1 MSRLRLFCPPSLIPP
16 DGSLDRLSEWARQ
29 PGVEAV
35 VALPDLHWK
44 KRNAAPTGAVLAS
57 REFLF
62 PGFLDHG
69 LGCGMLVIALD
80 DAARPL
86 DSWPRLQSRVNA
98 AWHTPPLTGG
108 SEGDSRR
115 EPASDDASVHSLLPQ
130 RYRERAHDD
139 FGAVGGGNHF
149 VEIWE
154 AVEVLDA
161 PSQIQTGARFL
172 VVHAG
177 SGRLGRTIGRMY
189 AEPRRSLRHAR
200 ELAYHLARHPMLLAQ
215 MGRRFARLPAD
226 SAAGRHFLA
235 AARAVQAWGAANRA
249 EIARRALAAMG
260 LDETAVH
267 WGCDFPHNYVEHE
280 EIDGRRM
287 FVHRHGATQKR
298 GPRLFFR
305 EGLSDTAH
313 PAGKTGADPIFA
325 PLAGGPGEANYL
337 VCPRENTDAL
347 ASLPHGAGKN
357 GEGTFKPIAQ
367 VADALY
373 DEGLASLA
381 ARCQARVVVKFP

>member
-1 MSRLRLFCPPSLIPP
+1 MAYSP
-16 DGSLDRLSEWARQ
+16 LDR
-29 PGVEAV
+29 
-35 VALPDLHWK
+35 
-44 KRNAAPTGAVLAS
+44 
-57 REFLF
+57 
-62 PGFLDHG
+62 
-69 LGCGMLVIALD
+69 
-80 DAARPL
+80 
-86 DSWPRLQSRVNA
+86 
-98 AWHTPPLTGG
+98 G

-235 AARAVQAWGAANRA
+235 AARAVQAWGAAIGPRSPAARWPRWDWTRPPCTGVATFPITTLNTRRSTGA
-249 EIARRALAAMG
+249 GCSCIATARR
-260 LDETAVH
+260 
-267 WGCDFPHNYVEHE
+267 
-280 EIDGRRM
+280 
-287 FVHRHGATQKR
+287 
-298 GPRLFFR
+298 
-305 EGLSDTAH
+305 
-313 PAGKTGADPIFA
+313 KTGSA
-325 PLAGGPGEANYL
+325 P
-337 VCPRENTDAL
+337 VFPRGTL
-347 ASLPHGAGKN
+347 RHRPSRWKN
-357 GEGTFKPIAQ
+357 
-367 VADALY
+367 
-373 DEGLASLA
+373 
-381 ARCQARVVVKFP
+381 RR